1 VADIFTMPRRKP
13 DRRTRVALRVEEWP
27 KEDRSRWEAA
37 FVRGDVFDG
46 AGAGAHL
53 SAASRTGMVYAYG
66 RWIAFLSRSDPDSLS
81 HLLEDRVTRERVVT
95 FCELL
100 AETNSAV
107 SIASALSQL
116 RQALRLLAPKAD
128 WSWLHTIEK
137 RIKFKAL
144 PRPKRPRQQEAY
156 KLQALGRK
164 LMDQAHAEAEASGS
178 VSSRSAL
185 SFRDGLM
192 ISILVFVCPRRRNIA
207 GLTLGR
213 TLFRTGTAWHI
224 RFEENETKNKR
235 PSDVPLPPELT
246 PYIET
251 YLTRFRSVFRSS
263 SEHCGVW
270 ASVKGTPLTGEAI
283 YDAVCRRTEVE
294 FGQSMNLH
302 LFRDAAA
309 TALAVHIPEHARA
322 AADLLGHSS
331 FGPTQKHYIRAQG
344 IAAARLLARTIRKK
358 ASV

>member
-1 VADIFTMPRRKP
+1 
-13 DRRTRVALRVEEWP
+13 
-27 KEDRSRWEAA
+27 
-37 FVRGDVFDG
+37 
-46 AGAGAHL
+46 
-53 SAASRTGMVYAYG
+53 
-66 RWIAFLSRSDPDSLS
+66 
-81 HLLEDRVTRERVVT
+81 
-95 FCELL
+95 
-100 AETNSAV
+100 
-107 SIASALSQL
+107 
-116 RQALRLLAPKAD
+116 
-128 WSWLHTIEK
+128 
-137 RIKFKAL
+137 
-144 PRPKRPRQQEAY
+144 
-156 KLQALGRK
+156 
-164 LMDQAHAEAEASGS
+164 MDQARTEAEASGS

-213 TLFRTGTAWHI
+213 SVFRTGTVWHI

-235 PSDVPLPPELT
+235 PSDVPLPPELA

-283 YDAVCRRTEVE
+283 YDAVCRRTQVE